1 VREFVLPGVVTAV
14 AVAAALWLP
23 RLALSVRAA
32 FAVFFLAMLANGVA
46 LELGPATVRVELLAL
61 ALLALA
67 AVLDG
72 RGTRPPP
79 ARAGAVAMAGLA
91 AWWAASFLSSV
102 LVAPEP
108 VRSLFMLLNLTA
120 GVAAYLLVLR
130 LAPHHAALVR
140 TGTWILGAVCAV
152 SLILLVAL
160 PPETTPL
167 VASSQ
172 GGGLPRV
179 RGLALEPNL
188 MGGLCA
194 GWLAV
199 MVHRRRQLSPRHLV
213 LAVPVVVAL
222 VLTNTRAAWVAL
234 AVVLAFWALTRHGR
248 VLRSPPALLVYGL
261 GAGLLLARWGE
272 LRAEPGSLVW
282 KVENLLNFEIG
293 TGSYRVDTWRLA
305 LADLDAADAWL
316 FGLGVNSYAQRH
328 PVDITGVTEGYVGN
342 LWIAWL
348 YDSGIVGVLGFAV
361 LLLALWARSADR
373 LGALPVF
380 LAVVLTSTSTN
391 GFWMTFPWVF
401 LALAATSARP
411 AVPAGGTGRD
421 RLGVLPRLVP
431 ADRVTVA
438 AGTGFPDAPGGA
450 PGDGG
455 APRDGAAR
463 GDGGRR

>member
-1 VREFVLPGVVTAV
+1 MREYLLPGVLTAA

-46 LELGPATVRVELLAL
+46 LDVGPATVRVELLAL
-61 ALLALA
+61 ALLVLA

-72 RGTRPPP
+72 RGTTPPP
-79 ARAGAVAMAGLA
+79 VRAGAVAMAGLA
-91 AWWAASFLSSV
+91 AWWAASFVSSV

-120 GVAAYLLVLR
+120 GVAAYFLVLR

-140 TGTWILGAVCAV
+140 TGTWILGAVSAV
-152 SLILLVAL
+152 SLVLLVAL

-199 MVHRRRQLSPRHLV
+199 MVHRRRQLSTRHLL
-213 LAVPVVVAL
+213 LALPVVIAL

-234 AVVLAFWALTRHGR
+234 AVVLAYWALTRHGR
-248 VLRSPPALLVYGL
+248 LLRSPPALMVYAL

-282 KVENLLNFEIG
+282 KIENLLNFEIG

-348 YDSGIVGVLGFAV
+348 YDSGVVGVLGFAV

-380 LAVVLTSTSTN
+380 VAVVLTSTSTN

-401 LALAATSARP
+401 LALAGTPARP
-411 AVPAGGTGRD
+411 AVPVGGTGRV
-421 RLGVLPRLVP
+421 RPGELPRRDP
-431 ADRVTVA
+431 AAADRVTVTAGA
-438 AGTGFPDAPGGA
+438 APPEAPGVGPEA
-450 PGDGG
+450 GG
-455 APRDGAAR
+455 VGGTR
-463 GDGGRR
+463 GEGGHP